1 MTRQRWVN
9 IIVIIIAVAGFTVI
23 WYTYA
28 HDMNT
33 GYYAV
38 PFWLALSILGLWNW
52 RKSKAEKEA
61 RDAADHR

>member
-9 IIVIIIAVAGFTVI
+9 IVAIIIAVAGFIVI

-28 HDMNT
+28 HGMST

-38 PFWLALSILGLWNW
+38 HFWLALSILGLWNW

-61 RDAADHR
+61 REAADHR